1 MLINSPQPLCLSAAE
16 EILALENLE
25 VLQQNGFDIEVNE
38 DENRDPSVPRLVLV
52 GRPIS
57 KSTVFDM
64 KG

>member
-1 MLINSPQPLCLSAAE
+1 MD
-16 EILALENLE
+16 NLE

-38 DENRDPSVPRLVLV
+38 DENRDASVPRLALV

-64 KG
+64 KGSQIYFVLIHSPTRFV